1 MSLVEERM
9 KEIHVELTQYTG
21 NDWVSFAADESSIVW
36 ETELRRA
43 WLTKG
48 EKTIIKAD
56 RVKQR
61 QNYFGALNLL
71 TGEHTL
77 VPLVWQNTTTMIE
90 ALRVLTEAYP
100 NKNLCIIWDNARWH
114 RSKELRALL
123 GEGNEF
129 SHIHFIWLPPYAP
142 DHNHQE
148 HVWKVGKDA
157 IANRSYSSFEEL
169 VTTFEKA
176 LRGRLFH
183 YKI

>member
-1 MSLVEERM
+1 
-9 KEIHVELTQYTG
+9 
-21 NDWVSFAADESSIVW
+21 
-36 ETELRRA
+36 
-43 WLTKG
+43 
-48 EKTIIKAD
+48 
-56 RVKQR
+56 
-61 QNYFGALNLL
+61 
-71 TGEHTL
+71 
-77 VPLVWQNTTTMIE
+77 MIE

-142 DHNHQE
+142 DHNPQE